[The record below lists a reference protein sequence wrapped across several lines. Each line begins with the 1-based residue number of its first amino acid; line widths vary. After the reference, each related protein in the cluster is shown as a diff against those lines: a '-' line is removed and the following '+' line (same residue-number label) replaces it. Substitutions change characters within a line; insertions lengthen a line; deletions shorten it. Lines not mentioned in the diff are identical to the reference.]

1 MDDTKEHAAKRQA
14 ERAFKQIER
23 KGAGAKSISEY
34 EVEGLA
40 VRANTVRLKA
50 LRLDKAAREKAN
62 ADTKKK
68 PEIMPTKNAV
78 QSRDRPAGKKA
89 GTKAAEM
96 AGAQI
101 DRLADRSAT
110 HDEQTTRKRRLLKGP
125 KEFRNMR
132 TDHPS

>member
-14 ERAFKQIER
+14 EKAFKQIEQ
-23 KGAGAKSISEY
+23 KEAGAKAISEY

-40 VRANTVRLKA
+40 VRAKTVRLKA

-62 ADTKKK
+62 ADTKKE
-68 PEIMPTKNAV
+68 PEIKPTKKSA
-78 QSRDRPAGKKA
+78 QSRDRPAGKKTD
-89 GTKAAEM
+89 TKAAEM
-96 AGAQI
+96 AGEQI

-132 TDHPS
+132 TD